1 MIDGNALL
9 TDVGSK
15 FGAPMGRM
23 NVTDNLKAT
32 VTLFRMRMV
41 DGDYDAGGAYWG
53 SGTPMFAA
61 IGDDFQCYMRAN
73 NLEAAKAA
81 LLAEY
86 PELTIQTTEVNDDFV
101 DGYIVAMLWSTND
114 ESDPETGGNPLDQ
127 NYSRDDIDPEL
138 MATIIEDCRKFL
150 EQCGHLLTE
159 ENWLGKGEMME
170 NAGHDFWLTRNHH
183 GCGYWDGDW
192 ADPAADLLT
201 EASQSKEFGECYIYV
216 GDDGKIYE

>member
-1 MIDGNALL
+1 MIDGNTLL
-9 TDVGSK
+9 SDVGSK

-23 NVTDNLKAT
+23 NVTDNPTAT

-41 DGDYDAGGAYWG
+41 DDCYDAGGAYWG

-86 PELTIQTTEVNDDFV
+86 PDLTIQTTEVNDDFV
-101 DGYIVAMLWSTND
+101 DGYIAAALWSTND
-114 ESDPETGGNPLDQ
+114 ESDESGGVPLDQ
-127 NYSRDDIDPEL
+127 NYSRDEISPEL
-138 MATIIEDCRKFL
+138 MATMIEDCRKFL

-170 NAGHDFWLTRNHH
+170 NAGHDFWLTRNGH
-183 GCGYWDGDW
+183 GCGFWDGDW
-192 ADPAADLLT
+192 ADSVEGELHKVC
-201 EASQSKEFGECYIYV
+201 EEFGNFDLYV
-216 GDDGKIYE
+216 GDDGKIYS